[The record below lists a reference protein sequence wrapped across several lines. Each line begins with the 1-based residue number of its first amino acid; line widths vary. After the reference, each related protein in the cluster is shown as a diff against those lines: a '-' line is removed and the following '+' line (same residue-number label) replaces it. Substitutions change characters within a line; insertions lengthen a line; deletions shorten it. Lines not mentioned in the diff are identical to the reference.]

1 VTPSPDTVSPPITS
15 PTPANFSGEAV
26 VSFNQESW
34 NRWKARGRASDAALA
49 AKVRVFALITGA
61 AVCLAGSFWM
71 FG

>member
-1 VTPSPDTVSPPITS
+1 
-15 PTPANFSGEAV
+15 